1 MTVIDVAFAVVVL
14 AMAAATVRIVR
25 GPSDADRAAG
35 ADVVFFAFVA
45 LVALVGIRNSSFYAI
60 DVVLMCTLVGFLAAL
75 SMARLI
81 TGGKR

>member
-1 MTVIDVAFAVVVL
+1 MTGVDVMFAVVVL
-14 AMAAATVRIVR
+14 TMAGAIVRIAR

-45 LVALVGIRNSSFYAI
+45 LAALVGIRTSSAYAI
-60 DVVLMCTLVGFLAAL
+60 DVVLVCTLVGFLAAL
-75 SMARLI
+75 SMARLV